1 MLAKPKD
8 TFHPS
13 GKLPPRRTDGDP
25 GALGEEF
32 SPAPSILAAASLEP
46 DMKRLICCTLLA
58 LLAGC
63 IPIGFQARTSS
74 LSIPQ
79 STPVSSVALESPG
92 AIL

>member
-1 MLAKPKD
+1 MGTPERSARNFPL
-8 TFHPS
+8 
-13 GKLPPRRTDGDP
+13 RR
-25 GALGEEF
+25 
-32 SPAPSILAAASLEP
+32 SILAAASLEP